1 MCSPGSGTKVR
12 GKVLTTATQ
21 VLRSTQTA
29 HKLLQSFYEGQSRA
43 TKILRGS
50 QASSSSSTSPS
61 GGTVNEAEGKDKG
74 AGAGAGAGNN
84 VDAVTREQKLMK
96 WYEDEMPSLR
106 VRPSL
111 LQPVAQTV
119 GFTAGAL
126 STLSSAAP
134 FSLVP
139 KLLNSRRNSSRN
151 GGPNLGL
158 DPTNPAQMG
167 GTAGEV
173 TRAVEDAFVE
183 HLNDQLRDLHVLEQL
198 GKGKEGQEEV
208 EGLVKRLKQNL
219 VETRDTN
226 RRQTQTLRDTKEEE
240 EEEGK
245 YDEDHDDHA
254 HGDGDVKDLASL
266 LKMLTGQN
274 AFGASIQVGYK
285 TLVDRSKVL

>member
-1 MCSPGSGTKVR
+1 MTAAMCSPGSGTKVR

-21 VLRSTQTA
+21 VIRSTQTA

-50 QASSSSSTSPS
+50 QTSSSSTMTSPSTSPS

-134 FSLVP
+134 FS
-139 KLLNSRRNSSRN
+139 
-151 GGPNLGL
+151 
-158 DPTNPAQMG
+158 
-167 GTAGEV
+167 
-173 TRAVEDAFVE
+173 
-183 HLNDQLRDLHVLEQL
+183 HL
-198 GKGKEGQEEV
+198 
-208 EGLVKRLKQNL
+208 
-219 VETRDTN
+219 
-226 RRQTQTLRDTKEEE
+226 
-240 EEEGK
+240 
-245 YDEDHDDHA
+245 
-254 HGDGDVKDLASL
+254 
-266 LKMLTGQN
+266 
-274 AFGASIQVGYK
+274 
-285 TLVDRSKVL
+285 